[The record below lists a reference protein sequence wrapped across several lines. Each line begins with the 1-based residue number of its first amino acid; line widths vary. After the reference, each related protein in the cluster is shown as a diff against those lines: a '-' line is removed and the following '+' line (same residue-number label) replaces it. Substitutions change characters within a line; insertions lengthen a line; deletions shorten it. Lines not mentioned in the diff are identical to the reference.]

1 MADYSIYVSFLVPL
15 AANQLDWAIEEL
27 YRDPKDDDYELD
39 NDPGVICEKRYA
51 PSGPRDNVTDLGV
64 ERPVP
69 PTAWLWIRNDESV
82 DIDALCARLQT
93 IMRRFDVN
101 GRWGFSWSQ
110 DCSAPR
116 VDAYCGGACIIS
128 QTQIEEI
135 STRDWLVARG
145 IRA

>member
-135 STRDWLVARG
+135 STRD
-145 IRA
+145 